1 MFCLLTSG
9 SGLTKI
15 DYCGSMLGE
24 KVGMKGGKEMDG
36 LAKFMIALQ
45 QVKKF
50 FIQKST
56 KIWGKKNVAINRS
69 GNKAAKE
76 QPEKQDFNF
85 IMGCSF
91 AGACDQPYK
100 QLSCI

>member
-24 KVGMKGGKEMDG
+24 KVGMKWGKEMDG

-45 QVKKF
+45 
-50 FIQKST
+50 
-56 KIWGKKNVAINRS
+56 
-69 GNKAAKE
+69 
-76 QPEKQDFNF
+76 
-85 IMGCSF
+85 
-91 AGACDQPYK
+91 
-100 QLSCI
+100 